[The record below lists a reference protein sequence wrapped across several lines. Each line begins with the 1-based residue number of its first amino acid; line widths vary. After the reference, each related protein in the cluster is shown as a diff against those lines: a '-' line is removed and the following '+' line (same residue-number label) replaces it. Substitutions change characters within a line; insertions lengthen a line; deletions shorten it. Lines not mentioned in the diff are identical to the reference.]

1 MAELIRD
8 PIWQFIITVFVTIV
22 AVLTPILLYLK
33 QRKNKQLSY
42 EIISSTP
49 LISARREYK
58 DKLNIFF
65 EKKLV
70 EQVHLLVIKLFNSGN
85 LPILTDDYE
94 RHISLNFGEKA
105 QTLTAEIIN
114 TDPKSLESS
123 VGMLINGKGKEVT
136 LSPVMLNDGDS
147 ITLKM
152 LVNKF
157 GGEVVVDGR
166 IVGVKEIMQSKGMSS
181 WKLFCIMTFGMIIMT
196 GGVLCGVLL
205 KESPFQW
212 IAYVLIFSGLAMYIS
227 GPIMS
232 RKLRK
237 KLLRLTSVRIRE
249 G

>member
-1 MAELIRD
+1 LQIGLHPDCAN
-8 PIWQFIITVFVTIV
+8 T
-22 AVLTPILLYLK
+22 LYADV
-33 QRKNKQLSY
+33 S
-42 EIISSTP
+42 
-49 LISARREYK
+49 
-58 DKLNIFF
+58 
-65 EKKLV
+65 V
-70 EQVHLLVIKLFNSGN
+70 
-85 LPILTDDYE
+85 
-94 RHISLNFGEKA
+94 
-105 QTLTAEIIN
+105 
-114 TDPKSLESS
+114 SLE
-123 VGMLINGKGKEVT
+123 GRARARKGKEVT

>member
-1 MAELIRD
+1 MAEFIQD
-8 PIWQFIITVFVTIV
+8 PIWQFIITVFATIA

-70 EQVHLLVIKLFNSGN
+70 EQVHLLVIKIFNSGN
-85 LPILTDDYE
+85 LSILTDDYD

-114 TDPKSLESS
+114 TDPESLESS
-123 VGMLINGKGKEVT
+123 VGMLVNEKGKEVT
-136 LSPVMLNDGDS
+136 LSPVMLNNGDS

-181 WKLFCIMTFGMIIMT
+181 RKLFGIMMLGMITMT
-196 GGVLCGVLL
+196 GGALCVALL
-205 KESPFQW
+205 EESPFQW
-212 IAYVLIFSGLAMYIS
+212 IGYALMIS
-227 GPIMS
+227 GSAAYLSGPLM
-232 RKLRK
+232 RRKFRKKLRK
-237 KLLRLTSVRIRE
+237 LITRV
-249 G
+249 